1 MDKTSFVSFV
11 GEGAGA
17 VGEGLP
23 EAGMDPASQQVASWE
38 VPTPGRSHA
47 LLHHSPLDTAAP
59 L

>member
-23 EAGMDPASQQVASWE
+23 EAGMDPASQQVASWD
-38 VPTPGRSHA
+38 VPTP
-47 LLHHSPLDTAAP
+47 
-59 L
+59 